1 MILTLLETSGIFG
14 GLPGIGNP
22 ALWSLIKYFCTRLQT
37 CFVVRLPEKM
47 QLVIFKYIVPT
58 EENVS
63 QKQKRCNGLTQENS
77 IKKTLIRKMTQ
88 EGNLNL
94 HLRQQSYPEPE

>member
-47 QLVIFKYIVPT
+47 QLVIFKFTVPT
-58 EENVS
+58 GKNVH
-63 QKQKRCNGLTQENS
+63 KN
-77 IKKTLIRKMTQ
+77 KKKMQWADT
-88 EGNLNL
+88 EK
-94 HLRQQSYPEPE
+94 